1 MNAILYGQKDRIVYR
16 QNGAAGM
23 MPVKPGHLTLP
34 AEAQGSTT

>member
-23 MPVKPGHLTLP
+23 MLVKPGHPALP
-34 AEAQGSTT
+34 VDAQGSTT